1 MRKNKLSFNSF
12 PLAKKDTDFV
22 HLHVHSDYSL
32 LDGCCRMDRLMERA
46 AELGMSAMALT
57 DHGNLFGA
65 VSFVKQA
72 EKRGI
77 KPIIGCEGY
86 LVTDHK
92 NDERPGRE
100 NHKSYHLGLLAQNFQ
115 GYKNLCKVVSDA
127 HVDGF
132 YYRPRTDLETLAEH
146 AEGLIGFTGCMQGWI
161 PQLILR
167 GQYDE
172 AESAMGKM
180 VDLFGKENY
189 FVELHNHGIE
199 EQAKLVPELIKL
211 AKKFDLKTVAS
222 NDVHYVKGE
231 DWAPHDALLCIQTG
245 SKLDDVNRMRYDAR
259 EFYLKSRE
267 EMEALFREVP
277 ESITNTF
284 AVAEMCEVKLPF
296 GENNYPV
303 FTMPPEIKSEVKD
316 NVHYLKKLC
325 VQGLQKR
332 YDVEYR
338 EADERKVEESLTNEL
353 SERLDYE
360 LGVIG
365 KTGFNDYF
373 LIVADFMN
381 WAREHGVPVGP
392 GRGSGA
398 GCLVAYVLGITDI
411 DPLRFGLLFERFL
424 NPERV
429 SPPDFDI
436 DFCMR
441 RRGEVIEYVREK
453 YGRDCVANIITFGTF
468 GAKMVIRDIARVRDL
483 PYAEADKLAKM
494 IPDDLNIS
502 LDDALAKSPELS
514 AEYEKNPV
522 AKQIIDTGRIIEG
535 MVRNSG
541 THAAGVIIADRPLK
555 ELVPLTTQ
563 DGILTTQY
571 PKDPVEE
578 LGLLKMDFLGLKT
591 LTVISEAE
599 SHIRKKKGLEDF
611 RVTNAPLEDEATFT
625 LLNDARTIGVF
636 QLESEGMRRLCRQM
650 TISNVDEII
659 ALIALY
665 RPGPMDWIP
674 DYIKGKEDPSTIQFP
689 HPLLEDVCAETYG
702 VMVYQEQVMEAARR
716 VAGYTLGGADILRRA
731 MGKKKPEEMAKQ
743 REIFVKG
750 AKEVNGIG
758 PKKANDIFNI
768 LEKFAGYGFNKSHS
782 AAYGII
788 SYQTAYL
795 KANHPV
801 DFMAGVLAC
810 ELGNSEKL
818 AHFLGECQEM
828 GISVLGPDV
837 NESGENFTP
846 LDGGENVLGSIRF
859 GLSAVKGVGDVAGKC
874 IVEERLRN
882 GAFSDFSDL
891 VERVD
896 GKAVNKRVLDSLIK
910 TGAFD
915 ALHPNRAAL
924 LSDLDRA
931 MGEAQLRRKDRE
943 AGQANLFDMMGGST
957 EEDSAPS
964 ENFGP
969 NGNQPVPE
977 MENLQKLKFEKELL
991 GFFLSGHPVE
1001 TLLGLESLVDTL
1013 KHEELSSLT
1022 EKRSFR
1028 LCGVVSEVERRYTKK
1043 DSKPW
1048 ARFTL
1053 LAQEKDLSLPM
1064 FPEAYSK
1071 YGDRLT
1077 EGELMVVTGVASV
1090 RDGESRLTVEK
1101 IETIDHSLSHIIE
1114 ESTWLIDPT
1123 DEDADKFLSD
1133 LHLESE
1139 KGRGRSRVSIAFA
1152 EDGEE
1157 DGIVV
1162 QMDERFR
1169 LRLGLDDF
1177 SNWRKRTCVLG
1188 VRVKMSEPDPPAERK
1203 YSRAE

>member
-1 MRKNKLSFNSF
+1 
-12 PLAKKDTDFV
+12 
-22 HLHVHSDYSL
+22 
-32 LDGCCRMDRLMERA
+32 MDRLMDRA
-46 AELGMSAMALT
+46 VELGMSAMALT

-65 VSFVKQA
+65 ISFVKQA

-100 NHKSYHLGLLAQNFQ
+100 NHKSYHLGLLAKNFE
-115 GYKNLCKVVSDA
+115 GYQNLCKVVSDA

-132 YYRPRTDLETLAEH
+132 YYRPRTDLEKLAEH
-146 AEGLIGFTGCMQGWI
+146 AKGLIGFTGCMQGWI

-167 GQYDE
+167 GQEEE
-172 AESAMGKM
+172 AEQALGQMI
-180 VDLFGKENY
+180 DIFGKENY

-199 EQAKLVPELIKL
+199 EQAQLVPPLIKL
-211 AKKFDLKTVAS
+211 AKKFGLKTIAS

-245 SKLDDVNRMRYDAR
+245 SKLDDTNRMRYEAR

-267 EMEALFREVP
+267 EMEDLFREVP
-277 ESITNTF
+277 ESIVNTF

-303 FTMPPEIKSEVKD
+303 FTMPPEIKTEVSD
-316 NVHYLKKLC
+316 NIEYLRKLC
-325 VQGLQKR
+325 VEGLQER
-332 YDVEYR
+332 YEVAYEEASDR
-338 EADERKVEESLTNEL
+338 EEEDSQAKEL

-381 WAREHGVPVGP
+381 WAREKGVPVGP

-441 RRGEVIEYVREK
+441 RRGEVIEYVRDK

-468 GAKMVIRDIARVRDL
+468 GAKMVIRDVARVRDL

-502 LDDALAKSPELS
+502 LEDALAKSPEL
-514 AEYEKNPV
+514 AGEYKNNPI
-522 AKQIIDTGRIIEG
+522 AKQIVDTGRVIEG

-555 ELVPLTTQ
+555 ELVPLTKQ

-591 LTVISEAE
+591 LTVISETEA
-599 SHIRKKKGLEDF
+599 HIRKKEGLEEF
-611 RVTNAPLEDEATFT
+611 RVTGVPLEDVPTFK
-625 LLNDARTIGVF
+625 LLNDAQTIGVF

-716 VAGYTLGGADILRRA
+716 IAGYTLGGADILRRA

-750 AKEVNGIG
+750 AKEVNKIES
-758 PKKANDIFNI
+758 KKANDIFNI

-782 AAYGII
+782 AAYGMI

-818 AHFLGECQEM
+818 SHFLGECHDM

-846 LDGGENVLGSIRF
+846 LDGEGDGLGSIRF
-859 GLSAVKGVGDVAGKC
+859 GLSAVKGVGDIAGKL

-882 GAFSDFSDL
+882 GPFTDFGDL

-896 GKAVNKRVLDSLIK
+896 GKALNKRVLESLIK
-910 TGAFD
+910 TGGFD
-915 ALHPNRAAL
+915 ALYQNRAAL

-943 AGQANLFDMMGGST
+943 AGQANLFDMMGG
-957 EEDSAPS
+957 EEETDEASS

-969 NGNQPVPE
+969 NGNNPVPE
-977 MENLQKLKFEKELL
+977 MDNLQKLKFEKELL
-991 GFFLSGHPVE
+991 GFFLSGHPVD
-1001 TLLGLESLVDTL
+1001 TLMGLGPLVDTL
-1013 KHEELSSLT
+1013 RYEDLENLT
-1022 EKRSFR
+1022 EKISFR

-1043 DSKPW
+1043 DAKPW
-1048 ARFTL
+1048 ARFNL
-1053 LAQEKDLSLPM
+1053 LAKERDLSLPM
-1064 FPEAYSK
+1064 FPEAYTK
-1071 YGDRLT
+1071 YGEVLAD
-1077 EGELMVVTGVASV
+1077 GELMVVTGVASV
-1090 RDGESRLTVEK
+1090 KDGETRISVDK
-1101 IETIDHSLSHIIE
+1101 VETIDGSLGKIIE
-1114 ESTWLIDPT
+1114 ESTWLIDPVH
-1123 DEDADKFLSD
+1123 EDAADFLID
-1133 LHLESE
+1133 LHKESE
-1139 KGRGRSRVSIAFA
+1139 RGIGSAKVSVAFA
-1152 EDGEE
+1152 EKEDE
-1157 DGIVV
+1157 DGMVV
-1162 QMDERFR
+1162 QLDDRFR
-1169 LRLGLDDF
+1169 L
-1177 SNWRKRTCVLG
+1177 KLG
-1188 VRVKMSEPDPPAERK
+1188 VESFSSWKNRPCVKGVRIRVFAPDPPVERK
-1203 YSRAE
+1203 YGRKN

>member
-1 MRKNKLSFNSF
+1 MANKD
-12 PLAKKDTDFV
+12 KDFV

-32 LDGCCRMDRLMERA
+32 LDGCCRMDRLMDRA
-46 AELGMSAMALT
+46 VELGMSAMALT

-65 VSFVKQA
+65 ISFVKQA

-100 NHKSYHLGLLAQNFQ
+100 NHKSYHLGLLAKNFE
-115 GYKNLCKVVSDA
+115 GYQNLCKVVSDA

-132 YYRPRTDLETLAEH
+132 YYRPRTDLEKLAEH
-146 AEGLIGFTGCMQGWI
+146 AKGLIGFTGCMQGWI

-167 GQYDE
+167 GQEEE
-172 AESAMGKM
+172 AEQALGQMI
-180 VDLFGKENY
+180 DIFGKENY

-199 EQAKLVPELIKL
+199 EQAQLVPPLIKL
-211 AKKFDLKTVAS
+211 AKKFGLKTIAS

-245 SKLDDVNRMRYDAR
+245 SKLDDTNRMRYEAR

-267 EMEALFREVP
+267 EMEDLFREVP
-277 ESITNTF
+277 ESIVNTF

-303 FTMPPEIKSEVKD
+303 FTMPPEIKTEVSD
-316 NVHYLKKLC
+316 NIEYLRKLC
-325 VQGLQKR
+325 VEGLQER
-332 YDVEYR
+332 YEVAYEEASDR
-338 EADERKVEESLTNEL
+338 EEEDSQAKEL

-381 WAREHGVPVGP
+381 WAREKGVPVGP

-441 RRGEVIEYVREK
+441 RRGEVIEYVRDK

-468 GAKMVIRDIARVRDL
+468 GAKMVIRDVARVRDL

-502 LDDALAKSPELS
+502 LEDALAKSPEL
-514 AEYEKNPV
+514 AGEYKNNPI
-522 AKQIIDTGRIIEG
+522 AKQIVDTGRVIEG

-555 ELVPLTTQ
+555 ELVPLTKQ

-591 LTVISEAE
+591 LTVISETEA
-599 SHIRKKKGLEDF
+599 HIRKKEGLEEF
-611 RVTNAPLEDEATFT
+611 RVTGVPLEDVPTFK
-625 LLNDARTIGVF
+625 LLNDAQTIGVF

-716 VAGYTLGGADILRRA
+716 IAGYTLGGADILRRA

-750 AKEVNGIG
+750 AKEVNKIES
-758 PKKANDIFNI
+758 KKANDIFNI

-782 AAYGII
+782 AAYGMI

-818 AHFLGECQEM
+818 SHFLGECHDM

-846 LDGGENVLGSIRF
+846 LDGEGDGLGSIRF
-859 GLSAVKGVGDVAGKC
+859 GLSAVKGVGDIAGKL

-882 GAFSDFSDL
+882 GPFTDFGDL

-896 GKAVNKRVLDSLIK
+896 GKALNKRVLESLIK
-910 TGAFD
+910 TGGFD
-915 ALHPNRAAL
+915 ALYQNRAAL

-943 AGQANLFDMMGGST
+943 AGQANLFDMMGG
-957 EEDSAPS
+957 EEETDEASS

-969 NGNQPVPE
+969 NGNNPVPE
-977 MENLQKLKFEKELL
+977 MDNLQKLKFEKELL
-991 GFFLSGHPVE
+991 GFFLSGHPVD
-1001 TLLGLESLVDTL
+1001 TLMGLGPLVDTL
-1013 KHEELSSLT
+1013 RYEDLENLT
-1022 EKRSFR
+1022 EKISFR

-1043 DSKPW
+1043 DAKPW
-1048 ARFTL
+1048 ARFNL
-1053 LAQEKDLSLPM
+1053 LAKERDLSLPM
-1064 FPEAYSK
+1064 FPEAYTK
-1071 YGDRLT
+1071 YGEVLAD
-1077 EGELMVVTGVASV
+1077 GELMVVTGVASV
-1090 RDGESRLTVEK
+1090 KDGETRISVDK
-1101 IETIDHSLSHIIE
+1101 VETIDGSLGKIIE
-1114 ESTWLIDPT
+1114 ESTWLIDPVH
-1123 DEDADKFLSD
+1123 EDAADFLID
-1133 LHLESE
+1133 LHKESE
-1139 KGRGRSRVSIAFA
+1139 RGIGSAKVSVAFA
-1152 EDGEE
+1152 EKEDE
-1157 DGIVV
+1157 DGMVV
-1162 QMDERFR
+1162 QLDDRFR
-1169 LRLGLDDF
+1169 L
-1177 SNWRKRTCVLG
+1177 KLG
-1188 VRVKMSEPDPPAERK
+1188 VESFSSWRSRPCVKGVRIRVFAPDPPVERK
-1203 YSRAE
+1203 YGRKN

>member
-1 MRKNKLSFNSF
+1 
-12 PLAKKDTDFV
+12 
-22 HLHVHSDYSL
+22 
-32 LDGCCRMDRLMERA
+32 MDRLMDRA
-46 AELGMSAMALT
+46 VELGMSAMALT

-65 VSFVKQA
+65 ISFVKQA

-100 NHKSYHLGLLAQNFQ
+100 NHKSYHLGLLAKDFQ
-115 GYKNLCKVVSDA
+115 GYQNLCKVVSDA

-146 AEGLIGFTGCMQGWI
+146 ANGLIGFTGCMQGWV
-161 PQLILR
+161 PQLLLR
-167 GQYDE
+167 ERYEE
-172 AESAMGKM
+172 AEKALSQM
-180 VDLFGKENY
+180 VDIFGKENY

-199 EQAKLVPELIKL
+199 EQALLVPELIKL
-211 AKKFDLKTVAS
+211 AKKFGLKTVAS
-222 NDVHYVKGE
+222 NDVHYVQGE

-245 SKLDDVNRMRYDAR
+245 SKIDDANRMRYEAR

-267 EMEALFREVP
+267 EMEELFREAP

-284 AVAEMCEVKLPF
+284 AVAEMCDVKLPF

-303 FTMPPEIKSEVKD
+303 FTLPPEIKTEVSD
-316 NVHYLKKLC
+316 NVEYLKKLC
-325 VQGLQKR
+325 MEGLQRR
-332 YDVEYR
+332 YEVGYEDV
-338 EADERKVEESLTNEL
+338 DDRKEENPLAKEL

-441 RRGEVIEYVREK
+441 RRAEVIEYVREK
-453 YGRDCVANIITFGTF
+453 YGRECVANIITFGTF

-502 LDDALAKSPELS
+502 LEDSLAKSPELA
-514 AEYEKNPV
+514 AEYEKNPI
-522 AKQIIDTGRIIEG
+522 AKQIVDTGRVIEG

-541 THAAGVIIADRPLK
+541 THAAGVIIADRPLR

-599 SHIRKKKGLEDF
+599 SHIRKKEGMEGF
-611 RVTNAPLEDEATFT
+611 RVTGAPLEDEATFK
-625 LLNDARTIGVF
+625 LLNEARTIGVF

-716 VAGYTLGGADILRRA
+716 IAGYTLGGADILRRA

-750 AKEVNGIG
+750 AKEVNGIEA
-758 PKKANDIFNI
+758 KKANEIFSI

-788 SYQTAYL
+788 SYQTAFL

-818 AHFLGECQEM
+818 SHFLAECQEM

-837 NESGENFTP
+837 NESGESFTP
-846 LDGGENVLGSIRF
+846 LNGEGDGIGSIRF
-859 GLSAVKGVGDVAGKC
+859 GLSAVKGVGDVGGRC
-874 IVEERLRN
+874 IVEERER
-882 GAFSDFSDL
+882 GGPFAGFSDL

-896 GKAVNKRVLDSLIK
+896 GKAVNKRVLESLIK
-910 TGAFD
+910 TGGFD

-924 LSDLDRA
+924 LADLDRA

-943 AGQANLFDMMGGST
+943 AGQANLFDLMGGGVEEESAEKT
-957 EEDSAPS
+957 E
-964 ENFGP
+964 NYGP
-969 NGNQPVPE
+969 NGNLDVPE
-977 MENLQKLKFEKELL
+977 MDNLQKLKFEKELL
-991 GFFLSGHPVE
+991 GFFLSGHPVD
-1001 TLLGLESLVDTL
+1001 TLSGLGGLVDTL
-1013 KHEELSSLT
+1013 SQEQLALLT
-1022 EKRSFR
+1022 EKISFR

-1048 ARFTL
+1048 ARFNL
-1053 LAQEKDLSLPM
+1053 LAKEKDLSLPM
-1064 FPEAYSK
+1064 FPEAYTK
-1071 YGDRLT
+1071 FGDRLE

-1090 RDGESRLTVEK
+1090 KDGEKRVTVDK
-1101 IETIDHSLSHIIE
+1101 VETVDECLSKIIE

-1123 DEDADKFLSD
+1123 NEDAPSFLQD
-1133 LHLESE
+1133 LHQESE
-1139 KGRGRSRVSIAFA
+1139 KGRGRSRVSVAFA
-1152 EDGEE
+1152 EEGAE
-1157 DGIVV
+1157 DGMVV
-1162 QMDERFR
+1162 QMDDRFR
-1169 LRLGLDDF
+1169 IRLGF
-1177 SNWRKRTCVLG
+1177 ENFKKWRNRPCVLG
-1188 VRVKMSEPDPPAERK
+1188 VRIKVLEPDPPVERK
-1203 YSRAE
+1203 FGRKD

>member
-1 MRKNKLSFNSF
+1 MANKD
-12 PLAKKDTDFV
+12 KDFV

-32 LDGCCRMDRLMERA
+32 LDGCCRMDRLMDRA
-46 AELGMSAMALT
+46 VELGMSAMALT

-65 VSFVKQA
+65 ISFVKQA

-100 NHKSYHLGLLAQNFQ
+100 NHKSYHLGLLAKNFE
-115 GYKNLCKVVSDA
+115 GYQNLCKVVSDA

-132 YYRPRTDLETLAEH
+132 YYRPRTDLEKLAEH
-146 AEGLIGFTGCMQGWI
+146 AKGLIGFTGCMQGWI

-167 GQYDE
+167 GQEEE
-172 AESAMGKM
+172 AEQALGQMI
-180 VDLFGKENY
+180 DIFGKENY

-199 EQAKLVPELIKL
+199 EQAQLVPPLIKL
-211 AKKFDLKTVAS
+211 AKKFGLKTIAS

-245 SKLDDVNRMRYDAR
+245 SKLDDANRMRYEAR

-267 EMEALFREVP
+267 EMEDLFREVP
-277 ESITNTF
+277 ESIVNTF

-303 FTMPPEIKSEVKD
+303 FTMPPEIKTEVSD
-316 NVHYLKKLC
+316 NIEYLRKLC
-325 VQGLQKR
+325 VEGLQER
-332 YDVEYR
+332 YEVAYEEASDR
-338 EADERKVEESLTNEL
+338 EEEDSQAKEL

-381 WAREHGVPVGP
+381 WAREKGVPVGP

-441 RRGEVIEYVREK
+441 RRGEVIEYVRDK

-468 GAKMVIRDIARVRDL
+468 GAKMVIRDVARVRDL

-502 LDDALAKSPELS
+502 LEDALAKSPEL
-514 AEYEKNPV
+514 AGEYKNNPI
-522 AKQIIDTGRIIEG
+522 AKQIVDTGRVIEG

-555 ELVPLTTQ
+555 ELVPLTKQ

-591 LTVISEAE
+591 LTVISETEA
-599 SHIRKKKGLEDF
+599 HIRKKEGLEEF
-611 RVTNAPLEDEATFT
+611 RVTGVPLEDVPTFK
-625 LLNDARTIGVF
+625 LLNDAQTIGVF

-716 VAGYTLGGADILRRA
+716 IAGYTLGGADILRRA

-750 AKEVNGIG
+750 AKEVNKIES
-758 PKKANDIFNI
+758 KKANDIFNI

-782 AAYGII
+782 AAYGMI

-818 AHFLGECQEM
+818 SHFLGECHDM

-846 LDGGENVLGSIRF
+846 LDGEGDGLGSIRF
-859 GLSAVKGVGDVAGKC
+859 GLSAVKGVGDIAGKL
-874 IVEERLRN
+874 IVEERLKN
-882 GAFSDFSDL
+882 GPFTDFGDL

-896 GKAVNKRVLDSLIK
+896 GKALNKRVLESLIK
-910 TGAFD
+910 TGGFD
-915 ALHPNRAAL
+915 ALYQNRAAL

-943 AGQANLFDMMGGST
+943 AGQANLFDMMGG
-957 EEDSAPS
+957 EEETDEASS

-969 NGNQPVPE
+969 NGNNPVPE
-977 MENLQKLKFEKELL
+977 MDNLQKLKFEKELL
-991 GFFLSGHPVE
+991 GFFLSGHPVD
-1001 TLLGLESLVDTL
+1001 TLMGLGPLVDTL
-1013 KHEELSSLT
+1013 RYEDLENLT
-1022 EKRSFR
+1022 EKISFR

-1043 DSKPW
+1043 DAKPW
-1048 ARFTL
+1048 ARFNL
-1053 LAQEKDLSLPM
+1053 LAKERDLSLPM
-1064 FPEAYSK
+1064 FPEAYTK
-1071 YGDRLT
+1071 YGEVLAD
-1077 EGELMVVTGVASV
+1077 GELMVVTGVASV
-1090 RDGESRLTVEK
+1090 KDGETRISVDK
-1101 IETIDHSLSHIIE
+1101 VETIDGSLGKIIE
-1114 ESTWLIDPT
+1114 ESTWLIDPVH
-1123 DEDADKFLSD
+1123 EDAADFLID
-1133 LHLESE
+1133 LHKESE
-1139 KGRGRSRVSIAFA
+1139 RGIGSAKVSVAFA
-1152 EDGEE
+1152 EKEDDDGM
-1157 DGIVV
+1157 VV
-1162 QMDERFR
+1162 QLDDRFR
-1169 LRLGLDDF
+1169 L
-1177 SNWRKRTCVLG
+1177 KLG
-1188 VRVKMSEPDPPAERK
+1188 VESFSSWRNRPCVKGVRIRVFAPDPPVERK
-1203 YSRAE
+1203 YGRKN

>member
-1 MRKNKLSFNSF
+1 
-12 PLAKKDTDFV
+12 
-22 HLHVHSDYSL
+22 
-32 LDGCCRMDRLMERA
+32 MDRLMDRA
-46 AELGMSAMALT
+46 VELGMSAMALT

-65 VSFVKQA
+65 ISFVKQA

-100 NHKSYHLGLLAQNFQ
+100 NHKSYHLGLLAKNFE
-115 GYKNLCKVVSDA
+115 GYQNLCKVVSDA

-132 YYRPRTDLETLAEH
+132 YYRPRTDLEKLAEH
-146 AEGLIGFTGCMQGWI
+146 AKGLIGFTGCMQGWI

-167 GQYDE
+167 GQEEE
-172 AESAMGKM
+172 AEQALGQMI
-180 VDLFGKENY
+180 DIFGKENY

-199 EQAKLVPELIKL
+199 EQAQLVPPLIKL
-211 AKKFDLKTVAS
+211 AKKFGLKTIAS

-245 SKLDDVNRMRYDAR
+245 SKLDDTNRMRYEAR

-267 EMEALFREVP
+267 EMEDLFREVP
-277 ESITNTF
+277 ESIVNTF

-303 FTMPPEIKSEVKD
+303 FTMPPEIKTEVSD
-316 NVHYLKKLC
+316 NIEYLRKLC
-325 VQGLQKR
+325 VEGLQER
-332 YDVEYR
+332 YEVAYEEASDR
-338 EADERKVEESLTNEL
+338 EEEDSQAKEL

-381 WAREHGVPVGP
+381 WAREKGVPVGP

-441 RRGEVIEYVREK
+441 RRGEVIEYVRDK

-468 GAKMVIRDIARVRDL
+468 GAKMVIRDVARVRDL

-502 LDDALAKSPELS
+502 LEDALAKSPEL
-514 AEYEKNPV
+514 AGEYKNNPI
-522 AKQIIDTGRIIEG
+522 AKQIVDTGRVIEG

-555 ELVPLTTQ
+555 ELVPLTKQ

-591 LTVISEAE
+591 LTVISETEA
-599 SHIRKKKGLEDF
+599 HIRKKEGLEEF
-611 RVTNAPLEDEATFT
+611 RVTGAPLEDVPTFK
-625 LLNDARTIGVF
+625 LLNDAQTIGVF

-716 VAGYTLGGADILRRA
+716 IAGYTLGGADILRRA

-750 AKEVNGIG
+750 AKEVNKIES
-758 PKKANDIFNI
+758 KKANDIFNI

-782 AAYGII
+782 AAYGMI

-818 AHFLGECQEM
+818 SHFLGECHDM

-846 LDGGENVLGSIRF
+846 LDGEGDGLGSIRF
-859 GLSAVKGVGDVAGKC
+859 GLSAVKGVGDIAGKL

-882 GAFSDFSDL
+882 GPFTDFGDL

-896 GKAVNKRVLDSLIK
+896 GKALNKRVLESLIK
-910 TGAFD
+910 TGGFD
-915 ALHPNRAAL
+915 ALYQNRAAL

-943 AGQANLFDMMGGST
+943 AGQANLFDMMGG
-957 EEDSAPS
+957 EEETDEASS

-969 NGNQPVPE
+969 NGNNPVPE
-977 MENLQKLKFEKELL
+977 MDNLQKLKFEKELL
-991 GFFLSGHPVE
+991 GFFLSGHPVD
-1001 TLLGLESLVDTL
+1001 TLMGLGPLVDTL
-1013 KHEELSSLT
+1013 RYEDLENLT
-1022 EKRSFR
+1022 EKISFR

-1043 DSKPW
+1043 DAKPW
-1048 ARFTL
+1048 ARFNL
-1053 LAQEKDLSLPM
+1053 LAKERDLSLPM
-1064 FPEAYSK
+1064 FPEAYTK
-1071 YGDRLT
+1071 YGEVLAD
-1077 EGELMVVTGVASV
+1077 GELMVVTGVASV
-1090 RDGESRLTVEK
+1090 KDGETRISVDK
-1101 IETIDHSLSHIIE
+1101 VETIDGSLGKIIE
-1114 ESTWLIDPT
+1114 ESTWLIDPVH
-1123 DEDADKFLSD
+1123 EDAAEFLID
-1133 LHLESE
+1133 LHKESE
-1139 KGRGRSRVSIAFA
+1139 RGIGSAKVSVAFA
-1152 EDGEE
+1152 EKEDDDGM
-1157 DGIVV
+1157 VV
-1162 QMDERFR
+1162 QLDDRFR
-1169 LRLGLDDF
+1169 L
-1177 SNWRKRTCVLG
+1177 KLG
-1188 VRVKMSEPDPPAERK
+1188 VESFSIWRNRPCVKGVRIRVFAPDPPVERK
-1203 YSRAE
+1203 YGRKN

>member
-1 MRKNKLSFNSF
+1 MANKD
-12 PLAKKDTDFV
+12 KDFV

-32 LDGCCRMDRLMERA
+32 LDGCCRMDRLMDRA
-46 AELGMSAMALT
+46 VELGMSAMALT

-65 VSFVKQA
+65 ISFVKQA

-100 NHKSYHLGLLAQNFQ
+100 NHKSYHLGLLAKNFE
-115 GYKNLCKVVSDA
+115 GYQNLCKVVSDA

-132 YYRPRTDLETLAEH
+132 YYRPRTDLEKLAEH
-146 AEGLIGFTGCMQGWI
+146 AKGLIGFTGCMQGWI

-167 GQYDE
+167 GQE
-172 AESAMGKM
+172 EGAEQALGQMI
-180 VDLFGKENY
+180 DIFGKENY

-199 EQAKLVPELIKL
+199 EQAQLVPPLIKL
-211 AKKFDLKTVAS
+211 AKKFGLKTIAS

-245 SKLDDVNRMRYDAR
+245 SKLDDTNRMRYEAR

-267 EMEALFREVP
+267 EMEDLFREVP
-277 ESITNTF
+277 ESIVNTF

-303 FTMPPEIKSEVKD
+303 FTMPPEIKTEVSD
-316 NVHYLKKLC
+316 NIEYLRKLC
-325 VQGLQKR
+325 VEGLQER
-332 YDVEYR
+332 YEVAYEEASDR
-338 EADERKVEESLTNEL
+338 EEEDSQAKEL

-381 WAREHGVPVGP
+381 WAREKGVPVGP

-441 RRGEVIEYVREK
+441 RRGEVIEYVRDK

-468 GAKMVIRDIARVRDL
+468 GAKMVIRDVARVRDL

-502 LDDALAKSPELS
+502 LEDALAKSPEL
-514 AEYEKNPV
+514 AGEYKNNPI
-522 AKQIIDTGRIIEG
+522 AKQIVDTGRVIEG

-555 ELVPLTTQ
+555 ELVPLTKQ

-591 LTVISEAE
+591 LTVISETEA
-599 SHIRKKKGLEDF
+599 HIRKKEGLEEF
-611 RVTNAPLEDEATFT
+611 RVTGVPLEDVPTFK
-625 LLNDARTIGVF
+625 LLNDAQTIGVF

-716 VAGYTLGGADILRRA
+716 IAGYTLGGADILRRA

-750 AKEVNGIG
+750 AKEVNKIES
-758 PKKANDIFNI
+758 KKANDIFNI

-782 AAYGII
+782 AAYGMI

-818 AHFLGECQEM
+818 SHFLGECHDM

-846 LDGGENVLGSIRF
+846 LDGEGDGLGSIRF
-859 GLSAVKGVGDVAGKC
+859 GLSAVKGVGDIAGKL

-882 GAFSDFSDL
+882 GPFTDFGDL

-896 GKAVNKRVLDSLIK
+896 GKALNKRVLESLIK
-910 TGAFD
+910 TGGFD
-915 ALHPNRAAL
+915 ALYQNRAAL

-943 AGQANLFDMMGGST
+943 AGQANLFDMMGG
-957 EEDSAPS
+957 EEETDEASS

-969 NGNQPVPE
+969 NGNNPVPE
-977 MENLQKLKFEKELL
+977 MDNLQKLKFEKELL
-991 GFFLSGHPVE
+991 GFFLSGHPVD
-1001 TLLGLESLVDTL
+1001 TLMGLGPLVDTL
-1013 KHEELSSLT
+1013 RYEDLENLT
-1022 EKRSFR
+1022 EKISFR

-1043 DSKPW
+1043 DAKPW
-1048 ARFTL
+1048 ARFNL
-1053 LAQEKDLSLPM
+1053 LAKERDLSLPM
-1064 FPEAYSK
+1064 FPEAYTK
-1071 YGDRLT
+1071 YGEVLAD
-1077 EGELMVVTGVASV
+1077 GELMVVTGVASV
-1090 RDGESRLTVEK
+1090 KDGETRISVDK
-1101 IETIDHSLSHIIE
+1101 VETIDGSLGKIIE
-1114 ESTWLIDPT
+1114 ESTWLIDPVH
-1123 DEDADKFLSD
+1123 EDAADFLID
-1133 LHLESE
+1133 LHKESE
-1139 KGRGRSRVSIAFA
+1139 RGIGSAKVSVAFA
-1152 EDGEE
+1152 EKEDE
-1157 DGIVV
+1157 DGMVV
-1162 QMDERFR
+1162 QLDDRFR
-1169 LRLGLDDF
+1169 L
-1177 SNWRKRTCVLG
+1177 KLG
-1188 VRVKMSEPDPPAERK
+1188 VESFSSWRNRPCVKGVRIRVFAPDPPVERK
-1203 YSRAE
+1203 YGRKN

>member
-1 MRKNKLSFNSF
+1 MANKD
-12 PLAKKDTDFV
+12 KDFV

-32 LDGCCRMDRLMERA
+32 LDGCCRMDRLMDRA
-46 AELGMSAMALT
+46 VELGMSAMALT

-65 VSFVKQA
+65 ISFVKQA

-100 NHKSYHLGLLAQNFQ
+100 NHKSYHLGLLAKNFE
-115 GYKNLCKVVSDA
+115 GYQNLCKVVSDA

-132 YYRPRTDLETLAEH
+132 YYRPRTDLEKLAEH
-146 AEGLIGFTGCMQGWI
+146 AKGLIGFTGCMQGWI

-167 GQYDE
+167 GQEEE
-172 AESAMGKM
+172 AEQALGQMI
-180 VDLFGKENY
+180 DIFGKENY

-199 EQAKLVPELIKL
+199 EQAQLVPPLIKL
-211 AKKFDLKTVAS
+211 AKKFGLKTIAS

-245 SKLDDVNRMRYDAR
+245 SKLDDTNRMRYEAR

-267 EMEALFREVP
+267 EMEDLFREVP
-277 ESITNTF
+277 ESIVNTF

-303 FTMPPEIKSEVKD
+303 FTMPPEIKTEVSD
-316 NVHYLKKLC
+316 NIEYLRKLC
-325 VQGLQKR
+325 VEGLQER
-332 YDVEYR
+332 YEVAYEEASDR
-338 EADERKVEESLTNEL
+338 EEEDSQAKEL

-381 WAREHGVPVGP
+381 WAREKGVPVGP

-441 RRGEVIEYVREK
+441 RRGEVIEYVRDK

-468 GAKMVIRDIARVRDL
+468 GAKMVIRDVARVRDL

-502 LDDALAKSPELS
+502 LEDALAKSPEL
-514 AEYEKNPV
+514 AGEYKNNPI
-522 AKQIIDTGRIIEG
+522 AKQIVDTGRVIEG

-555 ELVPLTTQ
+555 ELVPLTKQ

-591 LTVISEAE
+591 LTVISETEA
-599 SHIRKKKGLEDF
+599 HIRKKEGLEEF
-611 RVTNAPLEDEATFT
+611 RVTGVPLEDVPTFK
-625 LLNDARTIGVF
+625 LLNDAQTIGVF

-716 VAGYTLGGADILRRA
+716 IAGYTLGGADILRRA

-750 AKEVNGIG
+750 AKEVNKIES
-758 PKKANDIFNI
+758 KKANDIFNI

-782 AAYGII
+782 AAYGMI

-818 AHFLGECQEM
+818 SHFLGECHDM

-846 LDGGENVLGSIRF
+846 LDGEGDGLGSIRF
-859 GLSAVKGVGDVAGKC
+859 GLSAVKGVGDIAGKL

-882 GAFSDFSDL
+882 GPFTDFGDL

-896 GKAVNKRVLDSLIK
+896 GKALNKRVLESLIK
-910 TGAFD
+910 TGGFD
-915 ALHPNRAAL
+915 ALYQNRAAL

-943 AGQANLFDMMGGST
+943 AGQANLFDMMGG
-957 EEDSAPS
+957 EEETDEASS

-969 NGNQPVPE
+969 NGNNPVPE
-977 MENLQKLKFEKELL
+977 MDNLQKLKFEKELL
-991 GFFLSGHPVE
+991 GFFLSGHPVD
-1001 TLLGLESLVDTL
+1001 TLMGLGPLVDTL
-1013 KHEELSSLT
+1013 RYEDLENLT
-1022 EKRSFR
+1022 EKISFR

-1043 DSKPW
+1043 DAKPW
-1048 ARFTL
+1048 ARFNL
-1053 LAQEKDLSLPM
+1053 LAKERDLSLPM
-1064 FPEAYSK
+1064 FPEAYTK
-1071 YGDRLT
+1071 YGEVLAD
-1077 EGELMVVTGVASV
+1077 GELMVVTGVASV
-1090 RDGESRLTVEK
+1090 KDGETRISVDK
-1101 IETIDHSLSHIIE
+1101 VETIDGSLGKIIE
-1114 ESTWLIDPT
+1114 ESTWLIDPVH
-1123 DEDADKFLSD
+1123 EDAADFLID
-1133 LHLESE
+1133 LHKESE
-1139 KGRGRSRVSIAFA
+1139 RGIGSAKVSVAFA
-1152 EDGEE
+1152 EKEDE
-1157 DGIVV
+1157 DGMVV
-1162 QMDERFR
+1162 QLDDRFR
-1169 LRLGLDDF
+1169 L
-1177 SNWRKRTCVLG
+1177 KLG
-1188 VRVKMSEPDPPAERK
+1188 VESFSSWRNRPCVKGVRIRVFAPDPPVERK
-1203 YSRAE
+1203 YGRKN

>member
-1 MRKNKLSFNSF
+1 
-12 PLAKKDTDFV
+12 LAKQDKDFV

-32 LDGCCRMDRLMERA
+32 LDGCCRMDRLMDRA
-46 AELGMSAMALT
+46 VELGMSAMALT

-65 VSFVKQA
+65 ISFVKQA

-86 LVTDHK
+86 MVTDHK

-100 NHKSYHLGLLAQNFQ
+100 NHKSYHLGLLAKNFQ
-115 GYKNLCKVVSDA
+115 GYQNLCKVVSDA

-146 AEGLIGFTGCMQGWI
+146 ANGLIGFTGCMQGWI
-161 PQLILR
+161 PQLLLR
-167 GQYDE
+167 DQHEDAEKALGQ
-172 AESAMGKM
+172 M
-180 VDLFGKENY
+180 VDIFGKENY
-189 FVELHNHGIE
+189 FVELHNHGID
-199 EQAKLVPELIKL
+199 EQARLVPELIKL
-211 AKKFDLKTVAS
+211 AKKFDLKMVAS
-222 NDVHYVKGE
+222 NDVHYVQGE

-245 SKLDDVNRMRYDAR
+245 SKLDDTKRMRYEAR

-267 EMEALFREVP
+267 EMEDLFKEVP

-284 AVAEMCEVKLPF
+284 AVAEMCDVKLPF

-303 FTMPPEIKSEVKD
+303 FTLPPEVSSEVTD
-316 NVHYLKKLC
+316 NVDYLKKLC
-325 VQGLQKR
+325 MEGLETR
-332 YDVEYR
+332 YN
-338 EADERKVEESLTNEL
+338 EAYLEIDDRNEANPLAKEL

-441 RRGEVIEYVREK
+441 RRAEVIEYVREK

-502 LDDALAKSPELS
+502 LEDALAKSPELS
-514 AEYEKNPV
+514 SEYTNNPI
-522 AKQIIDTGRIIEG
+522 AKQIVDTGRVIEG

-541 THAAGVIIADRPLK
+541 THAAGVIIADRPLR

-563 DGILTTQY
+563 DGVLTTQY

-599 SHIRKKKGLEDF
+599 AHIRKKPGLEGF
-611 RVTNAPLEDEATFT
+611 RVAQVSLDDEATFQ
-625 LLNDARTIGVF
+625 LLNEARTIGVF

-716 VAGYTLGGADILRRA
+716 IAGYTLGGADILRRA

-750 AKEVNGIG
+750 AKEVNGIES
-758 PKKANDIFNI
+758 KKANDIFNI

-795 KANHPV
+795 KANYPV

-818 AHFLGECQEM
+818 SHFLAECQEM

-846 LDGGENVLGSIRF
+846 FEMAGDGIGSIRF
-859 GLSAVKGVGDVAGKC
+859 GLSAVKGVGDVGGKC
-874 IVEERLRN
+874 IVEERQR
-882 GAFSDFSDL
+882 GGPFVDFGDL

-896 GKAVNKRVLDSLIK
+896 GKAVNKRVLESLIK
-910 TGAFD
+910 TGGFD

-924 LSDLDRA
+924 LADLDRA

-943 AGQANLFDMMGGST
+943 AGQANLFDLMGGG
-957 EEDSAPS
+957 EEEKATSPI

-969 NGNQPVPE
+969 NGNQEVPE
-977 MENLQKLKFEKELL
+977 MDNLQKLKFEKELL
-991 GFFLSGHPVE
+991 GFFLSGHPVD
-1001 TLLGLESLVDTL
+1001 TLHGLGELVDTL
-1013 KHEELSSLT
+1013 KQDELVNLS
-1022 EKRSFR
+1022 ERKSFR
-1028 LCGVVSEVERRYTKK
+1028 ICGVVSDVERRYTKK
-1043 DSKPW
+1043 DAKPW
-1048 ARFTL
+1048 ARFNL
-1053 LAQEKDLSLPM
+1053 LAKEKDLSLPM

-1071 YGDRLT
+1071 FGDRLQ
-1077 EGELMVVTGVASV
+1077 EGELMVITGVASNK
-1090 RDGESRLTVEK
+1090 DGELRLTVEK
-1101 IETIDHSLSHIIE
+1101 VETVNDSLSKIIDE
-1114 ESTWLIDPT
+1114 FTWLIDPSLA
-1123 DEDADKFLSD
+1123 DAPQFLSD

-1139 KGRGRSRVSIAFA
+1139 KGRGHAQVSIAFA
-1152 EDGEE
+1152 QKGEE
-1157 DGIVV
+1157 EGLVV
-1162 QMDERFR
+1162 QMDDRFR
-1169 LRLGLDDF
+1169 LRLGVDDF
-1177 SNWRKRTCVLG
+1177 LRWRERPCVSG
-1188 VRVKMSEPDPPAERK
+1188 VRVKVSEPEPPAERK
-1203 YSRAE
+1203 YGRSD

>member
-1 MRKNKLSFNSF
+1 M
-12 PLAKKDTDFV
+12 
-22 HLHVHSDYSL
+22 HVHSDYSL
-32 LDGCCRMDRLMERA
+32 LDGCCRMDRLMDRA
-46 AELGMSAMALT
+46 VELGMSAMALT

-86 LVTDHK
+86 IVTDHK

-100 NHKSYHLGLLAQNFQ
+100 NHKSFHLGLLAKNFQ
-115 GYKNLCKVVSDA
+115 GYQNLCKIVSDA

-146 AEGLIGFTGCMQGWI
+146 ADGLIGFTGCMQGWI

-167 GQYDE
+167 GQEEE
-172 AESAMGKM
+172 AERAMGQM

-199 EQAKLVPELIKL
+199 EQAQLVPELIKL
-211 AKKFDLKTVAS
+211 AKKFGLKLIAS

-245 SKLDDVNRMRYDAR
+245 SKLDDTNRMRYDAR

-267 EMEALFREVP
+267 EMEQLFKEVP
-277 ESITNTF
+277 EAVTNTF
-284 AVAEMCEVKLPF
+284 AVAEMCDVKLPF

-303 FTMPPEIKSEVKD
+303 FTLPPEIKTTVAD
-316 NVHYLKKLC
+316 NVEYLQSLCVEGLLERYEVSYLKDGDRTEDSPAK
-325 VQGLQKR
+325 
-332 YDVEYR
+332 D
-338 EADERKVEESLTNEL
+338 L

-373 LIVADFMN
+373 LIVADFMK
-381 WAREHGVPVGP
+381 WAREQGIPVGP

-441 RRGEVIEYVREK
+441 RRGEVIEYVRGK

-468 GAKMVIRDIARVRDL
+468 GAKMVIRDVARVRDL

-502 LDDALAKSPELS
+502 LDDSLKKSPELAS
-514 AEYEKNPV
+514 EYEKNPI
-522 AKQIIDTGRIIEG
+522 AKQIIDTGKVIEG

-599 SHIRKKKGLEDF
+599 AHIRKKGGLEKF
-611 RVTNAPLEDEATFT
+611 RVTRVPLDDEPTFQ
-625 LLNDARTIGVF
+625 LLNEARTIGVF

-674 DYIKGKEDPSTIQFP
+674 DYIKGKDDPSTIQFP

-716 VAGYTLGGADILRRA
+716 IAGYTLGGADILRRA

-750 AKEVNGIG
+750 AKEVNGIES
-758 PKKANDIFNI
+758 KKANEIFNI

-795 KANHPV
+795 KANYPV

-818 AHFLGECQEM
+818 SHFLGECQEM

-837 NESGENFTP
+837 NKSGENFTP
-846 LDGGENVLGSIRF
+846 LDGDDGKLGEIRF
-859 GLSAVKGVGDVAGKC
+859 GLSAVKGVGDVAGKS
-874 IVEERLRN
+874 IVLERQAN
-882 GAFSDFSDL
+882 GPFINFGDF

-896 GKAVNKRVLDSLIK
+896 GKAANKRVLECLIK
-910 TGAFD
+910 SGAFD
-915 ALHPNRAAL
+915 ALYANRAAL
-924 LSDLDRA
+924 LADLDRA

-943 AGQANLFDMMGGST
+943 AGQASLFDMMGEEEGAQSGSQPI
-957 EEDSAPS
+957 EISED
-964 ENFGP
+964 
-969 NGNQPVPE
+969 VPE
-977 MENLQKLKFEKELL
+977 MGDLEKLKLEKALL
-991 GFFLSGHPVE
+991 GFFLSGHPVD
-1001 TLLGLESLVDTL
+1001 TLLGLAQ
-1013 KHEELSSLT
+1013 ELDSASYDEIMAT
-1022 EKRSFR
+1022 KDRRSFR
-1028 LCGVVSEVERRYTKK
+1028 LCGVLADIEKRYTKK
-1043 DSKPW
+1043 DGSPW

-1053 LAQEKDLSLPM
+1053 LAKEKDYSLPM
-1064 FPEAYSK
+1064 FTEAFEK
-1071 YGDRLT
+1071 FGNLLQ
-1077 EGELMVVTGVASV
+1077 EGGLIVAEGVASNKEGEV
-1090 RDGESRLTVEK
+1090 RLNITTLCSVDQAISQL
-1101 IETIDHSLSHIIE
+1101 IE
-1114 ESTWLIDPT
+1114 EITWLVNPSNPET
-1123 DEDADKFLSD
+1123 PLFLRN
-1133 LHLESE
+1133 LFKESE
-1139 KGRGRSRVSIAFA
+1139 RGVGKSTMGLAFA
-1152 EDGEE
+1152 EPADAEGL
-1157 DGIVV
+1157 VV
-1162 QMDERFR
+1162 ELDQRFR
-1169 LRLGLDDF
+1169 LSLTLEKLKNLR
-1177 SNWRKRTCVLG
+1177 SANCVRG
-1188 VRVKMSEPDPPAERK
+1188 MRVKTTEPAPPPEPR
-1203 YSRAE
+1203 YRNRSS

>member
-1 MRKNKLSFNSF
+1 MANKD
-12 PLAKKDTDFV
+12 KDFV

-32 LDGCCRMDRLMERA
+32 LDGCCRMDRLMDRA
-46 AELGMSAMALT
+46 VELGMSAMALT

-65 VSFVKQA
+65 ISFVKQA

-100 NHKSYHLGLLAQNFQ
+100 NHKSYHLGLLAKNFE
-115 GYKNLCKVVSDA
+115 GYQNLCKVVSDA

-132 YYRPRTDLETLAEH
+132 YYRPRTDLEKLAEH
-146 AEGLIGFTGCMQGWI
+146 AKGLIGFTGCMQGWI

-167 GQYDE
+167 GQEEE
-172 AESAMGKM
+172 AEQALGQMI
-180 VDLFGKENY
+180 DIFGKENY

-199 EQAKLVPELIKL
+199 EQAQLVPPLIKL
-211 AKKFDLKTVAS
+211 AKKFGLKTIAS

-245 SKLDDVNRMRYDAR
+245 SKLDDTNRMRYEAR

-267 EMEALFREVP
+267 EMEDLFREVP
-277 ESITNTF
+277 ESIVNTF

-303 FTMPPEIKSEVKD
+303 FTMPPEIKTEVSD
-316 NVHYLKKLC
+316 NIEYLRKLC
-325 VQGLQKR
+325 VEGLQER
-332 YDVEYR
+332 YEVAYEEASDR
-338 EADERKVEESLTNEL
+338 EEEDSQAKEL

-381 WAREHGVPVGP
+381 WAREKGVPVGP

-441 RRGEVIEYVREK
+441 RRGEVIEYVRDK

-468 GAKMVIRDIARVRDL
+468 GAKMVIRDVARVRDL

-502 LDDALAKSPELS
+502 LEDALAKSPEL
-514 AEYEKNPV
+514 AGEYKNNPI
-522 AKQIIDTGRIIEG
+522 AKQIVDTGRVIEG

-555 ELVPLTTQ
+555 ELVPLTKQ

-591 LTVISEAE
+591 LTVISETEA
-599 SHIRKKKGLEDF
+599 HIRKKEGLEDF
-611 RVTNAPLEDEATFT
+611 RVTGVPLEDVPTFK
-625 LLNDARTIGVF
+625 LLNDAQTIGVF

-716 VAGYTLGGADILRRA
+716 IAGYTLGGADILRRA

-750 AKEVNGIG
+750 AKEVNKIES
-758 PKKANDIFNI
+758 KKANDIFNI

-782 AAYGII
+782 AAYGMI

-818 AHFLGECQEM
+818 SHFLGECHDM

-846 LDGGENVLGSIRF
+846 LDGEGDGLGSIRF
-859 GLSAVKGVGDVAGKC
+859 GLSAVKGVGDIAGKL

-882 GAFSDFSDL
+882 GPFTDFGDL

-896 GKAVNKRVLDSLIK
+896 GKALNKRVLESLIK
-910 TGAFD
+910 TGGFD
-915 ALHPNRAAL
+915 ALYQNRAAL

-943 AGQANLFDMMGGST
+943 AGQANLFDMMGG
-957 EEDSAPS
+957 EEETDEASS

-969 NGNQPVPE
+969 NGNNPVPE
-977 MENLQKLKFEKELL
+977 MDNLQKLKFEKELL
-991 GFFLSGHPVE
+991 GFFLSGHPVD
-1001 TLLGLESLVDTL
+1001 TLMGLGPLVDTL
-1013 KHEELSSLT
+1013 RYEDLENLT
-1022 EKRSFR
+1022 EKISFR

-1043 DSKPW
+1043 DAKPW
-1048 ARFTL
+1048 ARFNL
-1053 LAQEKDLSLPM
+1053 LAKERDLSLPM
-1064 FPEAYSK
+1064 FPEAYTK
-1071 YGDRLT
+1071 YGEVLAD
-1077 EGELMVVTGVASV
+1077 GELMVVTGVASV
-1090 RDGESRLTVEK
+1090 KDGETRISVDK
-1101 IETIDHSLSHIIE
+1101 VETIDGSLGKIIE
-1114 ESTWLIDPT
+1114 ESTWLIDPVH
-1123 DEDADKFLSD
+1123 EDAADFLID
-1133 LHLESE
+1133 LHKESE
-1139 KGRGRSRVSIAFA
+1139 RGIGSAKVSVAFA
-1152 EDGEE
+1152 EKEDDDGM
-1157 DGIVV
+1157 VV
-1162 QMDERFR
+1162 QLDDRFR
-1169 LRLGLDDF
+1169 L
-1177 SNWRKRTCVLG
+1177 KLG
-1188 VRVKMSEPDPPAERK
+1188 VESFSSWRNRPCVKGVRIRVFAPDPPVERK
-1203 YSRAE
+1203 YGRKN

>member
-1 MRKNKLSFNSF
+1 
-12 PLAKKDTDFV
+12 
-22 HLHVHSDYSL
+22 
-32 LDGCCRMDRLMERA
+32 MDRLMDRA
-46 AELGMSAMALT
+46 VELGMSAMALT

-86 LVTDHK
+86 MVTDHK

-100 NHKSYHLGLLAQNFQ
+100 NHKSYHLGLLAKNFQ
-115 GYKNLCKVVSDA
+115 GYQNLCKVVSDA

-146 AEGLIGFTGCMQGWI
+146 ANGLIGFTGCMQGWI

-167 GQYDE
+167 GKEEE
-172 AESAMGKM
+172 AEKALGQML
-180 VDLFGKENY
+180 DIFGKENY

-199 EQAKLVPELIKL
+199 EQAQLVPELIRL
-211 AKKFDLKTVAS
+211 AKKFDLKTIAS

-245 SKLDDVNRMRYDAR
+245 SKLDDVDRMRYEAR

-267 EMEALFREVP
+267 EMEELFREVP

-284 AVAEMCEVKLPF
+284 AVAEMCDVKLPF

-303 FTMPPEIKSEVKD
+303 FTLPPEIKTEVKD
-316 NVHYLKKLC
+316 NVEYLQKLC
-325 VQGLQKR
+325 IEGLHKR
-332 YDVEYR
+332 YEVAYQSPEGR
-338 EADERKVEESLTNEL
+338 SEENSRAKEL

-373 LIVADFMN
+373 LIVADFMQ
-381 WAREHGVPVGP
+381 WSRDQGIPVGP

-468 GAKMVIRDIARVRDL
+468 GAKMVIRDVARVRDL

-502 LDDALAKSPELS
+502 LEDALTKSPELAS
-514 AEYEKNPV
+514 EYENNPI
-522 AKQIIDTGRIIEG
+522 AKQIVDTGRIIEG

-599 SHIRKKKGLEDF
+599 SHIRKKKGFEDF
-611 RVTNAPLEDEATFT
+611 RVADASLDDEATFK
-625 LLNDARTIGVF
+625 LLNNSHTIGVF

-650 TISNVDEII
+650 TISNIDEII

-689 HPLLEDVCAETYG
+689 HPLLEDLCSETYG

-716 VAGYTLGGADILRRA
+716 IAGYTLGGADILRRA

-750 AKEVNGIG
+750 AKEVNGIES
-758 PKKANDIFNI
+758 KKANDIFNI

-788 SYQTAYL
+788 SYHTAYL

-818 AHFLGECQEM
+818 SHFLGECHEM

-846 LDGGENVLGSIRF
+846 LNGEGGSMGSIRF
-859 GLSAVKGVGDVAGKC
+859 GLSAVKGVGDVGGKC
-874 IVEERLRN
+874 IVEERLR
-882 GAFSDFSDL
+882 GGPFADFGNL

-896 GKAVNKRVLDSLIK
+896 GKAVNKRVLESLIK
-910 TGAFD
+910 TGGFD
-915 ALHPNRAAL
+915 ALHSNRAAL
-924 LSDLDRA
+924 LADLDRA
-931 MGEAQLRRKDRE
+931 MGEAHLRRKDRE
-943 AGQANLFDMMGGST
+943 AGQANLFDMMGGVEEEST
-957 EEDSAPS
+957 EPL

-969 NGNQPVPE
+969 NGNHSVPE
-977 MENLQKLKFEKELL
+977 MDNLQKLKFEKELL
-991 GFFLSGHPVE
+991 GFFLSGHPV
-1001 TLLGLESLVDTL
+1001 DTL
-1013 KHEELSSLT
+1013 MGLGPLIDTIRPDEFSNLT

-1043 DSKPW
+1043 DAKPW
-1048 ARFTL
+1048 ARFNL
-1053 LAQEKDLSLPM
+1053 LAKEKDLPLPM
-1064 FPEAYSK
+1064 FPEAYSN
-1071 YGDRLT
+1071 YGSRLA
-1077 EGELMVVTGVASV
+1077 EGELMVITGVASV
-1090 RDGESRLTVEK
+1090 KDGETRLTVEK
-1101 IETIDHSLSHIIE
+1101 VETMDEALSSIIE
-1114 ESTWLIDPT
+1114 ETTWLIDPSN
-1123 DEDADKFLSD
+1123 EDTISFLSD
-1133 LHLESE
+1133 LHAESE
-1139 KGRGRSRVSIAFA
+1139 KGRGRAKVSIAFA
-1152 EDGEE
+1152 QDGEE
-1157 DGIVV
+1157 DGMVV
-1162 QMDERFR
+1162 QMDDRFR
-1169 LRLGLDDF
+1169 LRLGLENF
-1177 SNWRKRTCVLG
+1177 SKWRTRSCVQG
-1188 VRVKMSEPDPPAERK
+1188 VRIKVTEPDPPPERK
-1203 YSRAE
+1203 FGRRD

>member
-1 MRKNKLSFNSF
+1 MANKD
-12 PLAKKDTDFV
+12 KDFV

-32 LDGCCRMDRLMERA
+32 LDGCCRMDRLMDRA
-46 AELGMSAMALT
+46 VELGMSAMALT

-65 VSFVKQA
+65 ISFVKQA

-100 NHKSYHLGLLAQNFQ
+100 NHKSYHLGLLAKNFE
-115 GYKNLCKVVSDA
+115 GYQNLCKVVSDA

-132 YYRPRTDLETLAEH
+132 YYRPRTDLEKLAEH
-146 AEGLIGFTGCMQGWI
+146 AKGLIGFTGCMQGWI

-167 GQYDE
+167 GQEEE
-172 AESAMGKM
+172 AEQALGQMI
-180 VDLFGKENY
+180 DIFGKENY

-199 EQAKLVPELIKL
+199 EQAQLVPPLIKL
-211 AKKFDLKTVAS
+211 AKKFGLKTIAS

-245 SKLDDVNRMRYDAR
+245 SKLDDTNRMRYEAR

-267 EMEALFREVP
+267 EMEDLFREVP
-277 ESITNTF
+277 ESIVNTF

-303 FTMPPEIKSEVKD
+303 FTMPPEIKTEVSD
-316 NVHYLKKLC
+316 NIEYLRKLC
-325 VQGLQKR
+325 VEGLQER
-332 YDVEYR
+332 YEVAYEEASDR
-338 EADERKVEESLTNEL
+338 EEEDSQAKEL

-381 WAREHGVPVGP
+381 WAREKGVPVGP

-441 RRGEVIEYVREK
+441 RRGEVIEYVRDK

-468 GAKMVIRDIARVRDL
+468 GAKMVIRDVARVRDL

-502 LDDALAKSPELS
+502 LEDALAKSPEL
-514 AEYEKNPV
+514 AGEYKNNPI
-522 AKQIIDTGRIIEG
+522 AKQIVDTGRVIEG

-555 ELVPLTTQ
+555 ELVPLTKQ

-591 LTVISEAE
+591 LTVISETEA
-599 SHIRKKKGLEDF
+599 HIRKKEGLEEF
-611 RVTNAPLEDEATFT
+611 RVTGAPLEDVPTFK
-625 LLNDARTIGVF
+625 LLNDAQTIGVF

-716 VAGYTLGGADILRRA
+716 IAGYTLGGADILRRA

-750 AKEVNGIG
+750 AKEVNKIES
-758 PKKANDIFNI
+758 KKANDIFNI

-782 AAYGII
+782 AAYGMI

-818 AHFLGECQEM
+818 SHFLGECHDM

-846 LDGGENVLGSIRF
+846 LDGEGDGLGSIRF
-859 GLSAVKGVGDVAGKC
+859 GLSAVKGVGDIAGKL

-882 GAFSDFSDL
+882 GPFTDFGDL

-896 GKAVNKRVLDSLIK
+896 GKALNKRVLESLIK
-910 TGAFD
+910 TGGFD
-915 ALHPNRAAL
+915 ALYQNRAAL

-943 AGQANLFDMMGGST
+943 AGQANLFDMMGG
-957 EEDSAPS
+957 EEETDEALS

-969 NGNQPVPE
+969 NGNNPVPE
-977 MENLQKLKFEKELL
+977 MDNLQKLKFEKELL
-991 GFFLSGHPVE
+991 GFFLSGHPVD
-1001 TLLGLESLVDTL
+1001 TLMGLGPLVDTL
-1013 KHEELSSLT
+1013 RYEDLENLT
-1022 EKRSFR
+1022 EKISFR

-1043 DSKPW
+1043 DAKPW
-1048 ARFTL
+1048 ARFNL
-1053 LAQEKDLSLPM
+1053 LAKERDLSLPM
-1064 FPEAYSK
+1064 FPEAYTK
-1071 YGDRLT
+1071 YGEVLAD
-1077 EGELMVVTGVASV
+1077 GELMVVTGVASV
-1090 RDGESRLTVEK
+1090 KDGETRISVDK
-1101 IETIDHSLSHIIE
+1101 VETIDGSLGKIIE
-1114 ESTWLIDPT
+1114 ESTWLIDPVH
-1123 DEDADKFLSD
+1123 EDAADFLID
-1133 LHLESE
+1133 LHKESE
-1139 KGRGRSRVSIAFA
+1139 RGIGSAKVSVAFA
-1152 EDGEE
+1152 EKDDDDGM
-1157 DGIVV
+1157 VV
-1162 QMDERFR
+1162 QLDDRFR
-1169 LRLGLDDF
+1169 L
-1177 SNWRKRTCVLG
+1177 KLG
-1188 VRVKMSEPDPPAERK
+1188 VESFSIWRNRPCVKGVRIRVFAPDPPVERK
-1203 YSRAE
+1203 YGRKN

>member
-1 MRKNKLSFNSF
+1 
-12 PLAKKDTDFV
+12 
-22 HLHVHSDYSL
+22 
-32 LDGCCRMDRLMERA
+32 MDRLMDRA
-46 AELGMSAMALT
+46 VELGMSAMALT

-65 VSFVKQA
+65 ISFVKQA

-86 LVTDHK
+86 IVTDHK

-100 NHKSYHLGLLAQNFQ
+100 NHKSYHLGLLAKNFE
-115 GYKNLCKVVSDA
+115 GYQNLCKVVSDA

-132 YYRPRTDLETLAEH
+132 YYRPRTDLEKLAEH
-146 AEGLIGFTGCMQGWI
+146 AKGLIGFTGCMQGWI

-167 GQYDE
+167 GQEEE
-172 AESAMGKM
+172 AEQALGQM
-180 VDLFGKENY
+180 VDIFGKENY

-199 EQAKLVPELIKL
+199 EQAQLVPPLIKL
-211 AKKFDLKTVAS
+211 AKKFGLKTIAS

-245 SKLDDVNRMRYDAR
+245 SKLDDVNRMRYEAR

-267 EMEALFREVP
+267 EMEDLFREVP
-277 ESITNTF
+277 ESIVNTF

-303 FTMPPEIKSEVKD
+303 FTMPPEIKTEVSD
-316 NVHYLKKLC
+316 NIEYLRKLC
-325 VQGLQKR
+325 IEGLHQR
-332 YDVEYR
+332 YEVTYE
-338 EADERKVEESLTNEL
+338 EASERAEEESQVKEL

-381 WAREHGVPVGP
+381 WAREQGVPVGP

-468 GAKMVIRDIARVRDL
+468 GAKMVIRDVARVRDL

-502 LDDALAKSPELS
+502 LEDALAKSPEL
-514 AEYEKNPV
+514 AGEYKNNPI
-522 AKQIIDTGRIIEG
+522 AKQIVDTGRVIEG

-555 ELVPLTTQ
+555 ELVPLTKQ

-591 LTVISEAE
+591 LTVISETEA
-599 SHIRKKKGLEDF
+599 HIRKKEGLEDF
-611 RVTNAPLEDEATFT
+611 RVTGVPLEDVPTFK
-625 LLNDARTIGVF
+625 LLNDAQTIGVF

-716 VAGYTLGGADILRRA
+716 IAGYTLGGADILRRA

-750 AKEVNGIG
+750 AKEVNKIES
-758 PKKANDIFNI
+758 KKANDIFNI

-782 AAYGII
+782 AAYGMI

-818 AHFLGECQEM
+818 SHFLGECHDM

-846 LDGGENVLGSIRF
+846 LDGEGDGLGSIRF
-859 GLSAVKGVGDVAGKC
+859 GLSAVKGVGDIAGKL

-882 GAFSDFSDL
+882 GPFTDFGDL

-896 GKAVNKRVLDSLIK
+896 GKALNKRVLESLIK
-910 TGAFD
+910 TGGFD
-915 ALHPNRAAL
+915 ALYQNRAAL

-943 AGQANLFDMMGGST
+943 AGQANLFDMMGG
-957 EEDSAPS
+957 EEETDEASS

-969 NGNQPVPE
+969 NGNNPVPE
-977 MENLQKLKFEKELL
+977 MDNLQKLKFEKELL
-991 GFFLSGHPVE
+991 GFFLSGHPVD
-1001 TLLGLESLVDTL
+1001 TLMGLGPLVDTL
-1013 KHEELSSLT
+1013 RYEDLENLT
-1022 EKRSFR
+1022 EKISFR

-1043 DSKPW
+1043 DAKPW
-1048 ARFTL
+1048 ARFNL
-1053 LAQEKDLSLPM
+1053 LAKERDLSLPM
-1064 FPEAYSK
+1064 FPEAYTK
-1071 YGDRLT
+1071 YGEVLAD
-1077 EGELMVVTGVASV
+1077 GELMVVTGVASV
-1090 RDGESRLTVEK
+1090 KDGETRISVDK
-1101 IETIDHSLSHIIE
+1101 VETIDGSLGKIIE
-1114 ESTWLIDPT
+1114 ESTWLIDPVH
-1123 DEDADKFLSD
+1123 EDAADFLID
-1133 LHLESE
+1133 LHKESE
-1139 KGRGRSRVSIAFA
+1139 RGIGSAKVSVAFA
-1152 EDGEE
+1152 EKEDE
-1157 DGIVV
+1157 DGMVV
-1162 QMDERFR
+1162 QLDDRFR
-1169 LRLGLDDF
+1169 L
-1177 SNWRKRTCVLG
+1177 KLG
-1188 VRVKMSEPDPPAERK
+1188 VESFSSWRNRPCVKGVRIRVFAPDPPVERK
-1203 YSRAE
+1203 YGRKN

>member
-1 MRKNKLSFNSF
+1 MANKD
-12 PLAKKDTDFV
+12 KDFV

-32 LDGCCRMDRLMERA
+32 LDGCCRMDRLMDRA
-46 AELGMSAMALT
+46 VELGMSAMALT

-65 VSFVKQA
+65 ISFVKQA

-100 NHKSYHLGLLAQNFQ
+100 NHKSYHLGLLAKNFE
-115 GYKNLCKVVSDA
+115 GYQNLCKVVSDA

-132 YYRPRTDLETLAEH
+132 YYRPRTDLEKLAEH
-146 AEGLIGFTGCMQGWI
+146 AKGLIGFTGCMQGWI

-167 GQYDE
+167 GQEEE
-172 AESAMGKM
+172 AEQALGQMI
-180 VDLFGKENY
+180 DIFGKENY

-199 EQAKLVPELIKL
+199 EQAQLVPPLIKL
-211 AKKFDLKTVAS
+211 AKKFGLKTIAS

-245 SKLDDVNRMRYDAR
+245 SKLDDANRMRYEAR

-267 EMEALFREVP
+267 EMEDLFREVP
-277 ESITNTF
+277 ESIVNTF

-303 FTMPPEIKSEVKD
+303 FTMPPEIKTEVSD
-316 NVHYLKKLC
+316 NIEYLRKLC
-325 VQGLQKR
+325 VEGLQER
-332 YDVEYR
+332 YEVAYEEASDR
-338 EADERKVEESLTNEL
+338 EQEDSQAKEL

-381 WAREHGVPVGP
+381 WAREKGVPVGP

-441 RRGEVIEYVREK
+441 RRGEVIEYVRDK

-468 GAKMVIRDIARVRDL
+468 GAKMVIRDVARVRDL

-502 LDDALAKSPELS
+502 LEDALAKSPEL
-514 AEYEKNPV
+514 AGEYKNNPI
-522 AKQIIDTGRIIEG
+522 AKQIVDTGRVIEG

-555 ELVPLTTQ
+555 ELVPLTKQ

-591 LTVISEAE
+591 LTVISETEA
-599 SHIRKKKGLEDF
+599 HIRKKEGLEEF
-611 RVTNAPLEDEATFT
+611 RVTGVPLEDVPTFK
-625 LLNDARTIGVF
+625 LLNDAQTIGVF

-716 VAGYTLGGADILRRA
+716 IAGYTLGGADILRRA

-750 AKEVNGIG
+750 AKEVNKIES
-758 PKKANDIFNI
+758 KKANDIFNI

-782 AAYGII
+782 AAYGMI

-818 AHFLGECQEM
+818 SHFLGECHDM

-846 LDGGENVLGSIRF
+846 LDGEGDGLGAIRF
-859 GLSAVKGVGDVAGKC
+859 GLSAVKGVGDIAGKL
-874 IVEERLRN
+874 IVEERLKN
-882 GAFSDFSDL
+882 GPFTDFGDL

-896 GKAVNKRVLDSLIK
+896 GKALNKRVLESLIK
-910 TGAFD
+910 TGGFD
-915 ALHPNRAAL
+915 ALYQNRAAL

-943 AGQANLFDMMGGST
+943 AGQANLFDMMGG
-957 EEDSAPS
+957 EEEIDEASS

-969 NGNQPVPE
+969 NGNNPVPE
-977 MENLQKLKFEKELL
+977 MDNLQKLKFEKELL
-991 GFFLSGHPVE
+991 GFFLSGHPVD
-1001 TLLGLESLVDTL
+1001 TLMGLGPLVDTL
-1013 KHEELSSLT
+1013 RYEDLEHLT
-1022 EKRSFR
+1022 EKISFR

-1043 DSKPW
+1043 DAKPW
-1048 ARFTL
+1048 ARFNL
-1053 LAQEKDLSLPM
+1053 LAKERDLSLPM
-1064 FPEAYSK
+1064 FPEAYTK
-1071 YGDRLT
+1071 YGEVLAD
-1077 EGELMVVTGVASV
+1077 GELMVVTGVASV
-1090 RDGESRLTVEK
+1090 KDGETRISVDK
-1101 IETIDHSLSHIIE
+1101 VETIDGSLGKIID
-1114 ESTWLIDPT
+1114 ESTWLIDPVH
-1123 DEDADKFLSD
+1123 EDAAGFLID
-1133 LHLESE
+1133 LQKESE
-1139 KGRGRSRVSIAFA
+1139 RGIGSAKVSVAFA
-1152 EDGEE
+1152 EKEDDDGM
-1157 DGIVV
+1157 VV
-1162 QMDERFR
+1162 QLDDRFR
-1169 LRLGLDDF
+1169 L
-1177 SNWRKRTCVLG
+1177 KLG
-1188 VRVKMSEPDPPAERK
+1188 VESFSSWRNRPCVKGVRIRVFAPDPPVERK
-1203 YSRAE
+1203 YGRKN